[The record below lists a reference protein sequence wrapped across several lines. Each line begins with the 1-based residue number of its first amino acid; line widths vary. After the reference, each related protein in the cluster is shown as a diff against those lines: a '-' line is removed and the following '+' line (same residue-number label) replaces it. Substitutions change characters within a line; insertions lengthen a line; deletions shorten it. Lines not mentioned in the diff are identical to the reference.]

1 MLYVFD
7 SGWLYCYFCNFR
19 IKLLVIEFSVLN
31 DSYGDNIFVD
41 EFIMVISRDKVSKK
55 FFRFFL
61 EKFNK

>member
-1 MLYVFD
+1 M
-7 SGWLYCYFCNFR
+7 
-19 IKLLVIEFSVLN
+19 KLLVIEFSVLN

>member
-7 SGWLYCYFCNFR
+7 SSWLYCYFCNFR
-19 IKLLVIEFSVLN
+19 MKLLVIEFSVLN